1 VHCRKPVHDR
11 RRQRLAELAAA
22 LRVGE
27 VSAERKDDRDELMPG
42 LKLLVV
48 TLNQPVMKRRLEPG
62 NGYKRGP
69 DGLYSLSL
77 MGTSIFHSESS
88 VMTPSS

>member
-1 VHCRKPVHDR
+1 
-11 RRQRLAELAAA
+11 
-22 LRVGE
+22 
-27 VSAERKDDRDELMPG
+27 MPG